1 MEMRFILLL
10 SSLFIVTWLL
20 VILKSFEI
28 KDKIIELEDEL
39 REVAKY
45 SADSI
50 QRIEKRVK
58 VQRDAL
64 VKRKRT
70 NDNFIQG

>member
-1 MEMRFILLL
+1 MRFILLL

>member
-58 VQRDAL
+58 SAKGCTCKKEKD
-64 VKRKRT
+64 K
-70 NDNFIQG
+70 